1 MEGSLKVSDDQF
13 SLSTLHLFSL
23 SFFGFHQ
30 RRWSDVAGWRGF
42 PAVDIPLWL
51 SFNGVGFTHEE
62 QSGSLA
68 NPNAVR
74 SAEI

>member
-1 MEGSLKVSDDQF
+1 MADC
-13 SLSTLHLFSL
+13 
-23 SFFGFHQ
+23 
-30 RRWSDVAGWRGF
+30 RRF

-74 SAEI
+74 PAKI